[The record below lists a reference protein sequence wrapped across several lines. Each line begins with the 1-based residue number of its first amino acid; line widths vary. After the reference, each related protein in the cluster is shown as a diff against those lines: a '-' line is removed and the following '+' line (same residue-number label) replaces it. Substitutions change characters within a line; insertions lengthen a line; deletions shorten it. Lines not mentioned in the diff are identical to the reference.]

1 MLVVS
6 EATLTQFWLC
16 INFKWKKTHRGIN
29 FWLKPKDP
37 ILEEILGFLPKA
49 SIFSRDIGD

>member
-6 EATLTQFWLC
+6 EATLTQYCYASILGH
-16 INFKWKKTHRGIN
+16 IGGIN
-29 FWLKPKDP
+29 IWLKPKDP